1 MYSPLISKK
10 DHVFGG
16 KILMYIPPTVQ
27 PINLFGMSFQH
38 FVGER
43 RIDEDLGK
51 TTRFTS
57 DQEKMLEVLNR
68 LWT

>member
-1 MYSPLISKK
+1 
-10 DHVFGG
+10 
-16 KILMYIPPTVQ
+16 MYIPPTVQ